1 MRRYKIIPKEEIES
15 VLKACVL
22 SKPLGRVGIRHYPI
36 VTDTDRYENLYHNGC
51 KCAKCGLEAEFA
63 AIEKEEKSKDKFHI
77 NVYVVDNR
85 GKELMLTKDHIY
97 PRALG
102 GYDDLCN
109 YQVLCER
116 CNTKKG
122 DGTDLTPEEAIEKG
136 YTSKEVV
143 ELVSKLRAEQEIQ
156 RHMEQE
162 LKCQRARV
170 AALTKKVKEAIPERD
185 KKEFM

>member
-1 MRRYKIIPKEEIES
+1 
-15 VLKACVL
+15 
-22 SKPLGRVGIRHYPI
+22 
-36 VTDTDRYENLYHNGC
+36 
-51 KCAKCGLEAEFA
+51 
-63 AIEKEEKSKDKFHI
+63 
-77 NVYVVDNR
+77 
-85 GKELMLTKDHIY
+85 MLFSY
-97 PRALG
+97 SN
-102 GYDDLCN
+102 LCN

>member
-1 MRRYKIIPKEEIES
+1 M
-15 VLKACVL
+15 
-22 SKPLGRVGIRHYPI
+22 
-36 VTDTDRYENLYHNGC
+36 
-51 KCAKCGLEAEFA
+51 
-63 AIEKEEKSKDKFHI
+63 
-77 NVYVVDNR
+77 
-85 GKELMLTKDHIY
+85 
-97 PRALG
+97 
-102 GYDDLCN
+102 
-109 YQVLCER
+109 LCER

-143 ELVSKLRAEQEIQ
+143 ELVSELRAEQEIQ

-162 LKCQRARV
+162 LKSQRARV